1 MRDQMVAA
9 VAPAATTTP
18 LVFLVGPVERI
29 IAILCHTSSR
39 ALVLLGVAR
48 GRWFWPFLGGFVIM
62 TAIDAVAG
70 YVHLAGLMG
79 EVSVWWI
86 ELALAPAALL
96 SIPILIWC
104 TRNWPDL
111 QPATVITAMDDD
123 S

>member
-18 LVFLVGPVERI
+18 LFWLVAPVERV

-39 ALVLLGVAR
+39 AIVLLGVAR
-48 GRWFWPFLGGFVIM
+48 GRWFWPFLGGFLIM

-79 EVSVWWI
+79 EVSLWWI
-86 ELALAPAALL
+86 ELALTPAALL
-96 SIPILIWC
+96 SIPILVWC

-111 QPATVITAMDDD
+111 QQAAPVAATNGD